1 MLKVEDLWVNVED
14 KQVLEGINFHV
25 PEGRTH
31 ILFGKN
37 GSGKTTLLL
46 TLLGFRN
53 YRVMQ
58 GRIFFKGVDITS
70 APIYERIQMGM
81 GASFQ
86 RPPIVKGLKTRQMV
100 DICNRSG
107 EDYFPLAERL
117 NFTEFLDRDI
127 NVGFSGGEIKRSE
140 LLQLLVQKPDFI
152 MLDEPESGVDI
163 ENMRLI
169 GEVAGE
175 LLERHLMRT
184 RTRSGLIITHTG
196 YILDYTNADLGHVM
210 IDGRL
215 VCSSNP
221 YQIFKNINEK
231 GFEECVKCIK

>member
-1 MLKVEDLWVNVED
+1 
-14 KQVLEGINFHV
+14 
-25 PEGRTH
+25 
-31 ILFGKN
+31 
-37 GSGKTTLLL
+37 
-46 TLLGFRN
+46 
-53 YRVMQ
+53 MQ

-117 NFTEFLDRDI
+117 NFT
-127 NVGFSGGEIKRSE
+127 E

>member
-70 APIYERIQMGM
+70 APIYERVQIGM

-86 RPPIVKGLKTRQMV
+86 RPPVVKGLKTRQMV

-169 GEVAGE
+169 GEVVGE

-215 VCSSNP
+215 VCSGNP